1 VEKLF
6 NQKNNES
13 LPLPQALRQGKAW
26 RQTNYSMFRGIP
38 MQSLLYGLIAAL
50 AWGVHD
56 FCVRHLS
63 QKLAV
68 AAMLLTVLG
77 LGSVALIAAMTLT
90 GSWAQIDARSV
101 IYAVASGS
109 CYVFGCVGLYIAFA
123 IGPVRLVAPIGGAYP
138 VLSVALAAVSGQSIR
153 ADQWLATLAVVA
165 GIAVVARQ
173 PDESAHHNRT
183 KAMLWAALGATGF
196 ALTFALGHVAA
207 QAGAE
212 LPVVLVARLT
222 AVLSVG
228 AWVISRRVPLAPLR
242 GHLPLLAVMGVLD
255 VTALG
260 LVIAAGSLANPE
272 FAAVA
277 SSVFGLVTILL
288 AWRFLR
294 EKMVAV
300 QWAGVVMVFVGI
312 AWLAAS

>member
-1 VEKLF
+1 
-6 NQKNNES
+6 
-13 LPLPQALRQGKAW
+13 
-26 RQTNYSMFRGIP
+26 

-50 AWGVHD
+50 TWGLHD

-68 AAMLLTVLG
+68 AAMLLAVLS
-77 LGSVALIAAMTLT
+77 LGSVALIAVITLT
-90 GSWAQIDARSV
+90 GSWAQIDARSAMFA
-101 IYAVASGS
+101 IASGS
-109 CYVFGCVGLYIAFA
+109 CYVFGCVGLYIAFG

-153 ADQWLATLAVVA
+153 VDQWLATLAVVV

-173 PDESAHHNRT
+173 PDNAATDNRI

-207 QAGAE
+207 QGGAE
-212 LPVVLVARLT
+212 LSVILVARLT
-222 AVLSVG
+222 AVLIVG
-228 AWVISRRVPLAPLR
+228 AWVIAHRQPLAPLR
-242 GHLPLLAVMGVLD
+242 PHLPLLALMGVLD

-260 LVIAAGSLANPE
+260 FVIAAGSLANPE

-277 SSVFGLVTILL
+277 SSVFGLITILL
-288 AWRFLR
+288 AWRFLGEAMR
-294 EKMVAV
+294 AW
-300 QWAGVVMVFVGI
+300 QWCGIALVFAGI